1 MAVDSSG
8 PGSAGDAPFQGGDDP
23 GPDGPD
29 HDASSDAALV
39 QEVVAGSEA
48 ALAALYDRH
57 GGAVYATAMRVSG
70 NDTVAAEVVQD
81 TFLGLWNRAER
92 YDPERGSLATWLQ
105 AIARN
110 RAIDRFRM
118 TARRVPTTT
127 FSSFTGATTDN
138 DSERISDWLAASGEL
153 VAAGEPEPT
162 PELALDGAE
171 QRESIRRALGSL
183 GPLERQVIVLA
194 YQSGLSQSEIAAHL
208 NWPLG
213 TVKTRTRRALQIL
226 REQLEH
232 AEAPPRRHAEP
243 TSAGAPPCWQMSA
256 RGPAGVMASPCP

>member
-8 PGSAGDAPFQGGDDP
+8 PGSAGDLPVPGGRAP

-29 HDASSDAALV
+29 GDVSSDAALV
-39 QEVVAGSEA
+39 QEIVSGSEA

-70 NDTVAAEVVQD
+70 NDTIAAEVVQD

-127 FSSFTGATTDN
+127 FSSFTGAATDN

-162 PELALDGAE
+162 PELALDGVE
-171 QRESIRRALGSL
+171 QRESIRRAMGSL

-194 YQSGLSQSEIAAHL
+194 YQSGLSQSEIAAQL

-213 TVKTRTRRALQIL
+213 TVKTRTRRALQLL
-226 REQLEH
+226 REQLEK
-232 AEAPPRRHAEP
+232 AEAPPRREP
-243 TSAGAPPCWQMSA
+243 APASAAAPPCWQMAA
-256 RGPAGVMASPCP
+256 RAPAGVMASPCP

>member
-8 PGSAGDAPFQGGDDP
+8 PGNPGGSHVAGDHDP
-23 GPDGPD
+23 GPDGSD
-29 HDASSDAALV
+29 DDAPSDAALV
-39 QEVVAGSEA
+39 QQIVSGSEA

-70 NDTVAAEVVQD
+70 NDTIAAEVVQD

-92 YDPERGSLATWLQ
+92 YDPGRGSLATWLQ

-118 TARRVPTTT
+118 TARRLPTTN
-127 FSSFTGATTDN
+127 FSAFTGHETDN
-138 DSERISDWLAASGEL
+138 DGERISDWLAVSGEL

-162 PELALDGAE
+162 PELALADVE

-183 GPLERQVIVLA
+183 GPLERQVILLA

-213 TVKTRTRRALQIL
+213 TVKTRTRRALQLL
-226 REQLEH
+226 REQLER
-232 AEAPPRRHAEP
+232 AEVAPRRNQDVA
-243 TSAGAPPCWQMSA
+243 SAGDLPCWQMSA
-256 RGPAGVMASPCP
+256 APRAGMVATPCS

>member
-8 PGSAGDAPFQGGDDP
+8 PGSAGDLPVPGGRAP

-29 HDASSDAALV
+29 DDVSSDAALV
-39 QEVVAGSEA
+39 QEIVSGSEA

-70 NDTVAAEVVQD
+70 NDTIAAEVVQD

-127 FSSFTGATTDN
+127 FSSFTGAATDN

-162 PELALDGAE
+162 PELALDGLE
-171 QRESIRRALGSL
+171 QRESIRRAMGSL

-194 YQSGLSQSEIAAHL
+194 YQSGLSQSEIAAQL

-213 TVKTRTRRALQIL
+213 TVKTRTRRALQLL
-226 REQLEH
+226 REQLEK
-232 AEAPPRRHAEP
+232 AEAPPRREP
-243 TSAGAPPCWQMSA
+243 APASATALPCWQMPASA
-256 RGPAGVMASPCP
+256 RSGVMASPCP

>member
-1 MAVDSSG
+1 MAVDSSE
-8 PGSAGDAPFQGGDDP
+8 PGSAGDLPVPGGRAP

-29 HDASSDAALV
+29 DDVSSDAALV
-39 QEVVAGSEA
+39 QEIVSGSEA

-57 GGAVYATAMRVSG
+57 GSAVYATAMRISG
-70 NDTVAAEVVQD
+70 NDTIAAEVVQD

-127 FSSFTGATTDN
+127 FSSFTGAATDN

-162 PELALDGAE
+162 PELALDGVE
-171 QRESIRRALGSL
+171 QRESIRRAVGSL

-213 TVKTRTRRALQIL
+213 TVKTRTRRALQLL
-226 REQLEH
+226 REQLER
-232 AEAPPRRHAEP
+232 AEAPRRDPEP
-243 TSAGAPPCWQMSA
+243 ASAGAPPCWQMSSTA
-256 RGPAGVMASPCP
+256 RTGMVATPCS